1 MAHTVESVPADGRV
15 LFFLFLLAL
24 IWAPLPFGSNQ
35 LWSWSFLEAWVL
47 LMAAAWIVL
56 FIAGRVEPT
65 HAFRRA
71 WPTLMLFVGVFVLVQ
86 IQLLALPAT
95 VLALLSP
102 AAADIHAVT
111 QGETTLTLDPAATRA
126 AALKTLT
133 YGVLFA
139 LTLLLVDSRARLRSL
154 ALALVFSGVFQAAYG
169 ALMTL
174 SGLEIGFFTA
184 KEQGAGAATGTF
196 GNANHFAG
204 YLEMCL
210 GVGIGLMLADMS
222 SRRAANMRESLRRFL
237 SSLLGSQGRVRLLLV
252 IMVTGIVLSK
262 SRMGNIA
269 FFSSL
274 VIAGGLYAKLARRLN
289 LGTLI
294 FFISV
299 VLIDILIIGNY
310 FGIDKVAEELRQG
323 IRLDASV
330 YDMGYRALVT
340 DDALQIVRDYPL
352 TGAGAG
358 SFGSVIPMYEDGD
371 TGSFVWE
378 YAHNDYLQFAGEFGL
393 AGFAMLGGIVLL
405 SVWMAISAQVRRRD
419 QMMRGMACGILMAIV
434 AMLIHTAIDYNLQI
448 PANAATFVVILA
460 MAWLTRWLRAE
471 AHHRRPARNDSTAAA
486 AKHPSRSPSRRRTPS
501 RERSRS

>member
-1 MAHTVESVPADGRV
+1 MALAVESAPAGGRP

-24 IWAPLPFGSNQ
+24 IWMPLPFGSNH

-47 LMAAAWIVL
+47 LMASAWLVL
-56 FIAGRVEPT
+56 FVAGRVKPT

-71 WPTLMLFVGVFVLVQ
+71 WPTLALFVGVFALVQ
-86 IQLLALPAT
+86 FQLLPLPAKL
-95 VLALLSP
+95 LALLSP
-102 AAADIHAVT
+102 AAADIHATT
-111 QGETTLTLDPAATRA
+111 QSATTLTLDPAATRA

-154 ALALVFSGVFQAAYG
+154 GLALVFSGVFQAAYG

-174 SGLEIGFFTA
+174 SGLEYGFFVA
-184 KEQGAGAATGTF
+184 KEHGAGAVTGTF
-196 GNANHFAG
+196 VNANHLAG

-210 GVGIGLMLADMS
+210 GVGVGLMLADMS
-222 SRRAANMRESLRRFL
+222 TRPATNMRESLRRIL
-237 SSLLGSQGRVRLLLV
+237 SSVLGSQGRVRLLLV
-252 IMVTGIVLSK
+252 IMVIGIVLSK
-262 SRMGNIA
+262 SRMGNVA

-274 VIAGGLYAKLARRLN
+274 IFAGGLYAVLARRFS
-289 LGTLI
+289 LGTLV

-310 FGIDKVAEELRQG
+310 FGIDKVAAEIQQG
-323 IRLDASV
+323 IQLDTSISGMDYYRASV
-330 YDMGYRALVT
+330 AADT
-340 DDALQIVRDYPL
+340 LQIVRDYPL

-358 SFGSVIPMYEDGD
+358 SFASVYPMYDAGN
-371 TGSFVWE
+371 TGFLFWKH
-378 YAHNDYLQFAGEFGL
+378 AHNDYLQFAGEFGL

-405 SVWMAISAQVRRRD
+405 SAWMAISAQLRRRD

-434 AMLIHTAIDYNLQI
+434 AMLIHSAVDFNLQI

-460 MAWLTRWLRAE
+460 MAWLTRWLGHTNTARRA
-471 AHHRRPARNDSTAAA
+471 
-486 AKHPSRSPSRRRTPS
+486 
-501 RERSRS
+501 

>member
-1 MAHTVESVPADGRV
+1 MALAVESVPAGGRA

-24 IWAPLPFGSNQ
+24 IWMPLPFGSNH

-47 LMAAAWIVL
+47 LMASAWLVL
-56 FIAGRVEPT
+56 FVAGRVKPT

-71 WPTLMLFVGVFVLVQ
+71 WPTLVLFVGVLVLVQ
-86 IQLLALPAT
+86 FQLLPLPAT
-95 VLALLSP
+95 VLAQLSP
-102 AAADIHAVT
+102 AAADIHTTT
-111 QGETTLTLDPAATRA
+111 QSATTLTLDPAATRA

-154 ALALVFSGVFQAAYG
+154 GLALVFCGVFQAAYG

-174 SGLEIGFFTA
+174 SGLEFGFFVA
-184 KEQGAGAATGTF
+184 KENGAGDVTGTF
-196 GNANHFAG
+196 VNANHLAG

-210 GVGIGLMLADMS
+210 GVGVGLMLADMS
-222 SRRAANMRESLRRFL
+222 TRPATNMRESLRRIL

-252 IMVTGIVLSK
+252 IMVIGIVLSK
-262 SRMGNIA
+262 SRMGNVA

-274 VIAGGLYAKLARRLN
+274 IFAGGLYAVLARRFG
-289 LGTLI
+289 LGALV

-310 FGIDKVAEELRQG
+310 FGIDRVAAEIQQGIQLHTPISEWDYRVVVAE
-323 IRLDASV
+323 
-330 YDMGYRALVT
+330 
-340 DDALQIVRDYPL
+340 DALRIVRDYPL

-358 SFGSVIPMYEDGD
+358 SFASVYPMYDDGN
-371 TGSFVWE
+371 TGFLFWKH
-378 YAHNDYLQFAGEFGL
+378 AHNDYLQFAGEFGL

-419 QMMRGMACGILMAIV
+419 QLMRGMACGILMAIV
-434 AMLIHTAIDYNLQI
+434 AMLIHTAVDFNLQI

-460 MAWLTRWLRAE
+460 MAWLTRWLG
-471 AHHRRPARNDSTAAA
+471 HSQ
-486 AKHPSRSPSRRRTPS
+486 
-501 RERSRS
+501 